1 MKRYILIETGDGGE
15 EDRRAYATEA
25 ERDRATLEAIW
36 FGGPSED
43 DKREA
48 ECYLS
53 ELRKKGVVWF
63 EGDPPLR
70 WETLPDAPASP
81 STTGSRE
88 KAMPEKV
95 WLNPHEFFEDDDET
109 AIAFLAHPQQ
119 GELLWQSGIRT
130 YYSESAL
137 SQARAD
143 CRHPGCCCVCGHQGK
158 CPECGPTAGIS
169 EAICD

>member
-1 MKRYILIETGDGGE
+1 MSEHDCPNNQVYPVEQCTH
-15 EDRRAYATEA
+15 ED
-25 ERDRATLEAIW
+25 
-36 FGGPSED
+36 
-43 DKREA
+43 
-48 ECYLS
+48 C
-53 ELRKKGVVWF
+53 
-63 EGDPPLR
+63 
-70 WETLPDAPASP
+70 SP

-137 SQARAD
+137 SQARAEA
-143 CRHPGCCCVCGHQGK
+143 RAAGYAEALAKFKHQGTDGCASCYTGRVDYYVTNRK
-158 CPECGPTAGIS
+158 CIQCDPEAYQPARSSAGA
-169 EAICD
+169 EEGEER